1 MGHIARLQLVGRVT
15 YYVGWLALVCGGL
28 VHANIARNLFLNVGL
43 SQRNLFEA
51 SVICFLIC
59 AASEL
64 RAVAGADTKEAAP
77 SVVKKMA
84 A

>member
-1 MGHIARLQLVGRVT
+1 MGHIARLQLVGRIT
-15 YYVGWLALVCGGL
+15 YYIGWLTLVCGGL
-28 VHANIARNLFLNVGL
+28 VHVNIARTLFTKMDL

-59 AASEL
+59 VASEL
-64 RAVAGADTKEAAP
+64 RAHADTSEAAP
-77 SVVKKMA
+77 SIVKKA